1 MNKYSTNIKENALNG
16 IATGATIANNLAK
29 RTMGPLGVN
38 VCIEIDEFPYSMST
52 DDGATC
58 IEYMDFTDPLEK
70 QGLGYMKEAAIRS
83 NTNSKDGSTATFG
96 ILSSMLN
103 LGAMATEKEIVI
115 KKSIDEL
122 LLFIDQ
128 EIDKQTRQIT
138 IEEVEKVAAI
148 AGKSAE
154 KGRILA
160 EIYKEIGRDGI
171 IYPQCNFT
179 SDKTTYH
186 ITTGIKFKNTG
197 MLSEFMV
204 HDEDAIK
211 ENRKERKAI
220 YHNPMVLVTK
230 RKLSTIADINP
241 LLATLEAQNKKDLV
255 IFTDDMDSG
264 LASILIDAHKSKAI
278 NICIIKAP
286 VVFKNS
292 VFEDFALCTGST
304 VVEDASGLTFKNLPI
319 SALGTCGTIE
329 VDSEN
334 TVLVGINDIS
344 DHIEQLK
351 LKDDVESKMRLCW
364 LTPKTAILE
373 IGGLSETDLSYHR
386 LKYDDAIGSS
396 QSALQH
402 GIVAGGGLPLYNIA
416 QTLPDTVGGKIL
428 KEAIMTPFKQLC
440 ENSGITPDYEK
451 VGSEMG
457 YDLVTGE
464 VVNMF
469 NEGLVD
475 SAWVIKNEVRNAVGI
490 ASTAIT
496 TPFLITKPE
505 KTVEQLTLE
514 TMKGKGMMAF

>member
-1 MNKYSTNIKENALNG
+1 
-16 IATGATIANNLAK
+16 
-29 RTMGPLGVN
+29 
-38 VCIEIDEFPYSMST
+38 
-52 DDGATC
+52 
-58 IEYMDFTDPLEK
+58 
-70 QGLGYMKEAAIRS
+70 
-83 NTNSKDGSTATFG
+83 
-96 ILSSMLN
+96 MLN
-103 LGAMATEKEIVI
+103 LGANSTEKEIKI
-115 KKSIDEL
+115 KESIDAL
-122 LLFIDQ
+122 LPFIDQ

-138 IEEVEKVAAI
+138 IPEVEKVAAV

-160 EIYKEIGRDGI
+160 EIYNEIGRDGI

-197 MLSEFMV
+197 LLSEHMV
-204 HDEDAIK
+204 HDEEAIK
-211 ENRKERKAI
+211 ENRKERKAV
-220 YHNPMVLVTK
+220 YHNPMILVTK
-230 RKLSTIADINP
+230 RKLSTISDINP

-286 VVFKNS
+286 VVYKNS
-292 VFEDFALCTGST
+292 VFEDFAKCTGAT
-304 VVEDASGLTFKNLPI
+304 IVEDASGITFKNLPI

-329 VDSEN
+329 VDTE
-334 TVLVGINDIS
+334 TTILVGIKDIA
-344 DHIEQLK
+344 DHIADLK
-351 LKDDVESKMRLCW
+351 TKDDVESKMRLCW

-396 QSALQH
+396 QSALQY
-402 GIVAGGGLPLYNIA
+402 GIVAGGGLALYNVA
-416 QTLPDTVGGKIL
+416 QKLPDTIGGKIL
-428 KEAIMTPFKQLC
+428 KESILYPFRQLC
-440 ENSGITPDYEK
+440 ENSSITVEYRNIGD
-451 VGSEMG
+451 EMG
-457 YDLVTGE
+457 YDLITGKI
-464 VVNMF
+464 VNMF
-469 NEGLVD
+469 DAGIVD
-475 SAWVIKNEVRNAVGI
+475 SALVIKNEVRNAVGI